1 MKSFATGIILAV
13 VLFVVAAAASNEA
26 RLTRKVAAEHQRL
39 ATLHYDEDAP
49 ADQAGFFDRL
59 PLPGGSQ
66 NDIEEHRAS
75 VNYWLARYEALKP
88 LTGATGNQPT
98 SDPSILYV
106 AANAAFRAS
115 HPEAGD
121 HKAAVERLD
130 SVLQT
135 YADVLRANPDLS
147 DAAYNYEY
155 VSRLRDVLAKGK
167 ALSRPPGLARVVE
180 SADLPT
186 GPTLHGKPGFPP
198 DLIPMS
204 DFKTVSPMRFDERE
218 EQAEPGKGK
227 APQRKG

>member
-1 MKSFATGIILAV
+1 MKSFATGIIVAI
-13 VLFVVAAAASNEA
+13 VLFVVSGVAWTEA

-39 ATLHYDEDAP
+39 ATLYYDEDPP
-49 ADQAGFFDRL
+49 AEQASIFERL
-59 PLPGGSQ
+59 PLPGGSL

-75 VNYWLARYEALKP
+75 VNYWLARYEALKEV
-88 LTGATGNQPT
+88 TGATGSQPT
-98 SDPSILYV
+98 SDPNILYIG
-106 AANAAFRAS
+106 ANAAFRSS
-115 HPEAGD
+115 HLESPD

-130 SVLQT
+130 SVLQG
-135 YADVLRANPDLS
+135 YADVLRANPDMT

-167 ALSRPPGLARVVE
+167 ALSRPPGLARVVD

-227 APQRKG
+227 APARKG